1 MVLAACSVNAQNLVY
16 TANSS
21 SNAPIS
27 VAVDISQGNKYG
39 IDLSNGATVTLDGP
53 SISISLTGASNT
65 GWIEGVESRGLS
77 SLLNLGG
84 AQTKNI
90 NVSVNVDSSNPAVGL
105 FAFKKGKITLNGEN
119 LNINV
124 HSTEGQASGIYIQN
138 NTTSET
144 EGDQKASVIIDAKN
158 TVINA
163 TSDNAESYG
172 IVAISQGVLRAN
184 GNIEIN
190 ADNVIVARGDS
201 TVRINE
207 SAGRTY
213 IIFNKTSLTH

>member
-1 MVLAACSVNAQNLVY
+1 MNQKFKVVLLSSMVLAACSVNAQNLVY

-84 AQTKNI
+84 AHTKNI

-138 NTTSET
+138 NTTSINFYNY
-144 EGDQKASVIIDAKN
+144 VI
-158 TVINA
+158 
-163 TSDNAESYG
+163 
-172 IVAISQGVLRAN
+172 
-184 GNIEIN
+184 
-190 ADNVIVARGDS
+190 
-201 TVRINE
+201 
-207 SAGRTY
+207 
-213 IIFNKTSLTH
+213 

>member
-1 MVLAACSVNAQNLVY
+1 MNQKFKVVLLSSMVLAACSVNAQNLVY

-84 AQTKNI
+84 AQTKE
-90 NVSVNVDSSNPAVGL
+90 AL
-105 FAFKKGKITLNGEN
+105 
-119 LNINV
+119 
-124 HSTEGQASGIYIQN
+124 
-138 NTTSET
+138 
-144 EGDQKASVIIDAKN
+144 
-158 TVINA
+158 
-163 TSDNAESYG
+163 
-172 IVAISQGVLRAN
+172 
-184 GNIEIN
+184 
-190 ADNVIVARGDS
+190 
-201 TVRINE
+201 
-207 SAGRTY
+207 
-213 IIFNKTSLTH
+213 